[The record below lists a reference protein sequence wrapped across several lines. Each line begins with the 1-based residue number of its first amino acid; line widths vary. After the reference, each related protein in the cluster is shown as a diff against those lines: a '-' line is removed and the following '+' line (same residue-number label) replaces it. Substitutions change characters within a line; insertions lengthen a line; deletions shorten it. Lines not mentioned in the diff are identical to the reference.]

1 MGDKIQPPVET
12 RQPFYQHEEL
22 KLSVEERDALY
33 RSVLA
38 SSQMNPA
45 YLTMLAL
52 AALIALFG
60 LLQNSVAV
68 IIGAMLI
75 SPLMNPILSAGLALL
90 LGDGK
95 LGRKSA
101 IVLGLSIGG
110 VILITALVA
119 WFSPLKQ
126 ATPEILSRTNPNLLD
141 LFIAVLSGLAGT
153 LALRSGA
160 VAMTI
165 IPGVAIAVAVIPPLA
180 VVGFGLSNH
189 HGAMAGGA
197 FLLFLTNLVSIMISA
212 SVVFLL
218 MGFRPHEET
227 EKGHLKLKYRM
238 ALSALVLVV
247 LAIPLIQTLR
257 TAVSQVR
264 LRAEVVG
271 LLDDSFKTETS
282 AVSDVSFSQGAQGL
296 QVRATVR
303 TTRYYETSEI
313 NAAEESLRK
322 RFGPD
327 AKLTIDQILLT
338 QGGLTR
344 EQAARI
350 RDFISGRVVQPEVKE
365 VPFDFKK
372 TQDELLAHLQ
382 KQVDELLAG
391 TPIRRIGP
399 LRAEVGV
406 SPPVVCQLQLVAPQP
421 LESQTVGIL
430 ASQLSAKIS
439 LPLEAHGQVEL
450 TGADYTLALEA
461 RDMRARLSRE
471 RRLAVIRLL
480 KVASSRPDLR
490 LRVLFASS
498 AGQEEEIKKSAL
510 WREVR
515 AMLGGSHL
523 EASRWSMELAAAS
536 ATPPL
541 KAAESSGASMLSG
554 VQRPAAPEGRASP
567 RCELKVFQTF

>member
-1 MGDKIQPPVET
+1 MPEEIKPPT
-12 RQPFYQHEEL
+12 DARDAFYQHKEL
-22 KLSVEERDALY
+22 KLPVEERDVLY
-33 RSVLA
+33 RTILA
-38 SSQMNPA
+38 SSHMDPG

-52 AALIALFG
+52 AGLIALFG

-110 VILITALVA
+110 VILITSLVA
-119 WFSPLKQ
+119 WLSPLKQ
-126 ATPEILSRTNPNLLD
+126 VTPEILARTNPNLLD

-153 LALRSGA
+153 LALRTGA

-180 VVGFGLSNH
+180 VVGYGLSNH

-212 SVVFLL
+212 AVVFLL
-218 MGFRPHEET
+218 MGFRPHEEA
-227 EKGHLKLKYRM
+227 ERGHLKLKYRV
-238 ALSALVLVV
+238 ALSGLVLVV
-247 LAIPLIQTLR
+247 LAIPLVQTLR

-264 LRAEVVG
+264 LRAEVAG
-271 LLDDSFKTETS
+271 LLDNSFQTETS
-282 AVSDVSFSQGAQGL
+282 AVSDMSFAKGAQGL

-313 NAAEESLRK
+313 NTAEESLRK
-322 RFGPD
+322 RFGPG
-327 AKLTIDQILLT
+327 AKLTVDQILVT

-382 KQVDELLAG
+382 KQVDEILAG
-391 TPIRRIGP
+391 TPIRRAGP
-399 LRAEVGV
+399 PRAEVGV
-406 SPPVVCQLQLVAPQP
+406 SPPVVCKLQLLAPEP
-421 LESQTVGIL
+421 LEEQTVRLL
-430 ASQLSAKIS
+430 ASQLSTKIS
-439 LPLEAHGQVEL
+439 SPLEAHGVVALE
-450 TGADYTLALEA
+450 GADYTLAVEV
-461 RDMRARLSRE
+461 RDVRTRLSRE
-471 RRLAVIRLL
+471 SRQAVAKLLAAV
-480 KVASSRPDLR
+480 VSRPDLR
-490 LRVLFASS
+490 MEISVAPTNVQAEAIKSS
-498 AGQEEEIKKSAL
+498 VA
-510 WREVR
+510 WREVQTMAAR
-515 AMLGGSHL
+515 AHL
-523 EASRWSMELAAAS
+523 KASQWSMEAAQAPAPAPLKAEEPHGA
-536 ATPPL
+536 ATPPG
-541 KAAESSGASMLSG
+541 AEHPAPAEPL
-554 VQRPAAPEGRASP
+554 RPLRYQF
-567 RCELKVFQTF
+567 KVSQDF

>member
-1 MGDKIQPPVET
+1 MDNQMKPSGEPSDSIYHREQFHLPLVE
-12 RQPFYQHEEL
+12 RQEL
-22 KLSVEERDALY
+22 YGL
-33 RSVLA
+33 VLA
-38 SSQMNPA
+38 SSHMNPA

-52 AALIALFG
+52 AGLIALLG

-101 IVLGLSIGG
+101 IVLGLSVGG
-110 VILITALVA
+110 VILITSLVA
-119 WFSPLKQ
+119 WLSPLKQ
-126 ATPEILSRTNPNLLD
+126 VTPEILARTNPNLLD

-153 LALRSGA
+153 LALRTGA

-180 VVGFGLSNH
+180 VVGYGLSNH
-189 HGAMAGGA
+189 HGTMAGGA

-212 SVVFLL
+212 AVVFLL
-218 MGFRPHEET
+218 MGFRPHEEA

-247 LAIPLIQTLR
+247 LAIPLVQTLH

-264 LRAEVVG
+264 LRAEVAG
-271 LLDDSFKTETS
+271 LLDNSFKTETS
-282 AVSDVSFSQGAQGL
+282 AISDVSFSQGAQGL

-313 NAAEESLRK
+313 NTAEESLRK
-322 RFGPD
+322 RFGPS
-327 AKLTIDQILLT
+327 ARLTIDQILVT
-338 QGGLTR
+338 QGGLSR

-350 RDFISGRVVQPEVKE
+350 KDFISGRVVQPEVKE

-382 KQVDELLAG
+382 KQVDDVLAG
-391 TPIRRIGP
+391 TSMRRAGP
-399 LRAEVGV
+399 PRAEVGA
-406 SPPVVCQLQLVAPQP
+406 SPPVVCKLQLLAPEP
-421 LESQTVGIL
+421 LEDQTVRLL

-439 LPLEAHGQVEL
+439 FPLEAHGVVEL
-450 TGADYTLALEA
+450 EGADYSLAVDV
-461 RDMRARLSRE
+461 RDVRSRLSRE
-471 RRLAVIRLL
+471 SRQAVAKLL
-480 KVASSRPDLR
+480 DVVVSRPDLR
-490 LRVLFASS
+490 MKISLAS
-498 AGQEEEIKKSAL
+498 ANIDAEAIKASVA
-510 WREVR
+510 WRELQAMAAR
-515 AMLGGSHL
+515 ARLK
-523 EASRWSMELAAAS
+523 ASQWSMEAAQ
-536 ATPPL
+536 ATATAPL
-541 KAAESSGASMLSG
+541 KAAEPRSAATPSGAELSAPLEG
-554 VQRPAAPEGRASP
+554 LRPLQ
-567 RCELKVFQTF
+567 CQFKVFQDF